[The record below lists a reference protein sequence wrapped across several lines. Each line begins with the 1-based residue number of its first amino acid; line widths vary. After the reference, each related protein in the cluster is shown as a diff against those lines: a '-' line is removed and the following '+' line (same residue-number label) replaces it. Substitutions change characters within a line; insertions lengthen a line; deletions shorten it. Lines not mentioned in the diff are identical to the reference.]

1 MFATRALRQAAAHA
15 ERIPS
20 IRFLGK
26 RSIPSAVDHTPKPHP
41 ASPTHSL
48 PSDFTARSSHHS
60 FSEYRQRSQQ
70 YGPLQKTW
78 ARLAEDGIG
87 AAPASALGSVEPGQ
101 GLFFDRDE
109 LPARFRRSILSAEEI
124 DIIESG
130 GASAFS

>member
-15 ERIPS
+15 ERVPS
-20 IRFLGK
+20 IKFIGK

-48 PSDFTARSSHHS
+48 PSNFTGRSSHS

-78 ARLAEDGIG
+78 TRLSEDGIG
-87 AAPASALGSVEPGQ
+87 AAPAAALGSLEPAKGM
-101 GLFFDRDE
+101 FFDRDE
-109 LPARFRRSILSAEEI
+109 LPARFRRSVLSAEEI
-124 DIIESG
+124 EAIESG
-130 GASAFS
+130 GASAFA